1 MSECQV
7 KYSHFD
13 PDRLHVNEK
22 GATQSYTPCRFDLI
36 PSVALFKVAE
46 VLGEAVE
53 KYGLGKFKGRVISG
67 NWNNIPV
74 EDHLN
79 HALQHI
85 YGQLS
90 GDRTEEHLSH
100 AICRL
105 MFALELLKDRNG

>member
-1 MSECQV
+1 MN
-7 KYSHFD
+7 KYFD
-13 PDRLHVNEK
+13 PRNIVVNDD
-22 GATQSYTPCRFDLI
+22 GAAQSHTPCRFDLI
-36 PSVALFKVAE
+36 PPVALFKVAE
-46 VLGEAVE
+46 VLGEALE
-53 KYGLGKFKGRVISG
+53 KYGQGEFNGQPISG

-79 HALQHI
+79 HAIQHI

-105 MFALELLKDRNG
+105 MFALELSEASND